1 MQAKEFKSNIFP
13 IQQYERSLLSFSN
26 VLKIKWIVLFYFS
39 EQWFL
44 LFIFSL
50 IRVTLFIKVCSIVLA
65 NLLFIWTFSKSNIPN
80 KHVCIIIEITFS
92 WISGAFLLDTVILFQ
107 KNTSVSEIRIN
118 QPRYTYIFVISLF
131 NLFILLLG
139 IPSTFFLTSGYVYI
153 NYLLFIHSFIN
164 GVPINF

>member
-1 MQAKEFKSNIFP
+1 MIANESYHLTWVQATEFKSNIFP

-50 IRVTLFIKVCSIVLA
+50 IRVTLFIKVCSIVLV

-107 KNTSVSEIRIN
+107 KNSLFPKSELISLGIRIYS
-118 QPRYTYIFVISLF
+118 PFLF
-131 NLFILLLG
+131 LIYLF
-139 IPSTFFLTSGYVYI
+139 FF
-153 NYLLFIHSFIN
+153 
-164 GVPINF
+164 